1 MMPAMGIA
9 ELSAASLLGFAATT
23 TLMNI
28 TPGPAVMQVVGHAMS
43 NGWRAAQASILGI
56 FAANAMYCAL
66 SVLGL
71 GALILAAPS
80 LFEVFKWCGVC
91 YLAWL
96 GLSALRATARA
107 GTPRQVPTLRARPLA
122 LFRQSFVLQGANP
135 KSVLY
140 FCTLLPVFAGNAEGA
155 PLRIAVLGLVAT
167 VMEYPVLLGYS
178 LLAASARRWF
188 RGTTGRRVLDGL
200 SGSALLAAAGTVAG
214 NTLPHR

>member
-1 MMPAMGIA
+1 MMPAMGMG
-9 ELSAASLLGFAATT
+9 ELSAASLLAFATTT
-23 TLMNI
+23 TLMNV
-28 TPGPAVMQVVGHAMS
+28 TPGPAVMQVVGHSMS
-43 NGWRAAQASILGI
+43 NGWRHAQASILGI
-56 FAANAMYCAL
+56 FAANALYCAL

-80 LFEVFKWCGVC
+80 LFEVLKWCGVS

-96 GLSALRATARA
+96 GVKALRAAVRPGA
-107 GTPRQVPTLRARPLA
+107 PLPAPALHARPRA

-140 FCTLLPVFAGNAEGA
+140 FCTLLPVFAGDAEGA

-178 LLAASARRWF
+178 LLAASASRWF
-188 RGTTGRRVLDGL
+188 RGSAGRRVLDGL

-214 NTLPHR
+214 NTLRHR

>member
-1 MMPAMGIA
+1 MMPAMGIG
-9 ELSAASLLGFAATT
+9 ELSAASLLAFATTT
-23 TLMNI
+23 TLMNVS
-28 TPGPAVMQVVGHAMS
+28 PGPAVMQVVGHSMS
-43 NGWRAAQASILGI
+43 NGWRHAQASILGI
-56 FAANAMYCAL
+56 FAANALYCAL

-71 GALILAAPS
+71 GALILTAPS
-80 LFEVFKWCGVC
+80 LFEVFKWCGVS

-96 GLSALRATARA
+96 GIKALRAAVRPGA
-107 GTPRQVPTLRARPLA
+107 PLPAPALHARPQA

-140 FCTLLPVFAGNAEGA
+140 FCTLLPVFAGDAEGA

-178 LLAASARRWF
+178 LLAASASRWF
-188 RGTTGRRVLDGL
+188 RGSAGRRVLDGL

-214 NTLPHR
+214 NTLRHR

>member
-1 MMPAMGIA
+1 MDIG
-9 ELSAASLLGFAATT
+9 ELSAASLLTFATTT
-23 TLMNI
+23 TLMNVS
-28 TPGPAVMQVVGHAMS
+28 PGPAVMQVVGHSMS
-43 NGWRAAQASILGI
+43 NGWRPAQASILGI
-56 FAANAMYCAL
+56 FAANALYCAL

-71 GALILAAPS
+71 GALILTAPS
-80 LFEVFKWCGVC
+80 LFEVLKWCGVF

-96 GLSALRATARA
+96 GVKALRPGER
-107 GTPRQVPTLRARPLA
+107 PRA

-140 FCTLLPVFAGNAEGA
+140 FCTLLPVFAGDAEGA

-178 LLAASARRWF
+178 LLAASASRWF
-188 RGTTGRRVLDGL
+188 RGSAGRRVLDGL

-214 NTLPHR
+214 NTLRHR

>member
-1 MMPAMGIA
+1 MDIG
-9 ELSAASLLGFAATT
+9 ELSAASLLTFATTT
-23 TLMNI
+23 TLMNVS
-28 TPGPAVMQVVGHAMS
+28 PGPAVMQVVGHSMS
-43 NGWRAAQASILGI
+43 NGWRPAQASILGI
-56 FAANAMYCAL
+56 FAANALYCAL

-80 LFEVFKWCGVC
+80 LFEVLKWCGVF

-96 GLSALRATARA
+96 GVKALRAAVRPGA
-107 GTPRQVPTLRARPLA
+107 PLPAPALHARPRA

-140 FCTLLPVFAGNAEGA
+140 FCTLLPVFAGDAEGA

-178 LLAASARRWF
+178 LLAASASRWF
-188 RGTTGRRVLDGL
+188 RGSAGRRVLDGL

-214 NTLPHR
+214 NTLRHR